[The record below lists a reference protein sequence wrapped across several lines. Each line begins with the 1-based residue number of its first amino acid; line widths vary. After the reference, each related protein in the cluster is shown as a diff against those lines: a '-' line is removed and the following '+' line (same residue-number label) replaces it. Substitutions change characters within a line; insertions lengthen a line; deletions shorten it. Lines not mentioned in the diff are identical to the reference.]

1 MSHYNLTLYL
11 CPSQIQLIIF
21 NVHLFIYHR
30 ATQLDSKKTKLI
42 LLLLFLDMLNPL
54 TLLVTLFLVYVLP
67 FEVTKQ
73 LQTNKLDKL
82 VRERA
87 IMQDISAFA
96 IDYSPFTQKKKTHIE
111 IHQPKYCHIR
121 TQT

>member
-1 MSHYNLTLYL
+1 
-11 CPSQIQLIIF
+11 
-21 NVHLFIYHR
+21 
-30 ATQLDSKKTKLI
+30 
-42 LLLLFLDMLNPL
+42 MLNPL

-73 LQTNKLDKL
+73 LQTNKLDKV

-87 IMQDISAFA
+87 IMQNISAFA
-96 IDYSPFTQKKKTHIE
+96 IGYSPFTQEKTHIE

>member
-1 MSHYNLTLYL
+1 M
-11 CPSQIQLIIF
+11 
-21 NVHLFIYHR
+21 V
-30 ATQLDSKKTKLI
+30 KKKLI

-54 TLLVTLFLVYVLP
+54 SLLVTLSVVYVLA
-67 FEVTKQ
+67 FGVTKP

-87 IMQDISAFA
+87 IMQNISAFA
-96 IDYSPFTQKKKTHIE
+96 IGYSPFTQKMHID
-111 IHQPKYCHIR
+111 IRQPKHCHIR